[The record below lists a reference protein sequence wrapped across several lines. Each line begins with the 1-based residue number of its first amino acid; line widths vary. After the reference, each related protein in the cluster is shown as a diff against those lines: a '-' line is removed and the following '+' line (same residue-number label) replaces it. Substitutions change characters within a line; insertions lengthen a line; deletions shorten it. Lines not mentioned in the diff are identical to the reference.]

1 MPLYDF
7 MDTDTGEQFTK
18 LMSIASKEQFL
29 IDNPQVQSI
38 IGAPAIIGGTSLN
51 QKNDAGWNENLS
63 RIAEAHPSSALAA
76 KVGGRSTKQ
85 VKVSDAAAKRGL
97 GKNGS
102 YNMNL

>member
-7 MDTDTGEQFTK
+7 MDNSTGEQFTK
-18 LMSIASKEQFL
+18 LMSVAAREQFL
-29 IDNPQVQSI
+29 TDNPTVTPVVC
-38 IGAPAIIGGTSLN
+38 APAIIGGTSLN
-51 QKNDAGWNENLS
+51 QKNDSGWKENLS

-85 VKVSDAAAKRGL
+85 VKVAEAASKRGL